1 MSETSTPYHTS
12 NELEIALKDLER
24 MLREVTEN
32 PDASIWL
39 RKAIAELWQ
48 RDSIQ
53 VLEDLAILQTLL
65 QAKKKSDL
73 LMLGCWAEVPFCPQI
88 PNAETRKA
96 MEEARTITKA
106 RFGSQQDLLLDAI
119 DRE

>member
-1 MSETSTPYHTS
+1 MSETPTTYQTG
-12 NELEIALKDLER
+12 NELEMALKDLEQ
-24 MLREVTEN
+24 MLRKVTEN

-39 RKAIAELWQ
+39 RKSIVELWQ
-48 RDSIQ
+48 RDSIEA
-53 VLEDLAILQTLL
+53 LEELAILQTLL

-73 LMLGCWAEVPFCPQI
+73 LMLGCWAEAPFCPQV

-106 RFGSQQDLLLDAI
+106 RFGSQQYLLLDVL